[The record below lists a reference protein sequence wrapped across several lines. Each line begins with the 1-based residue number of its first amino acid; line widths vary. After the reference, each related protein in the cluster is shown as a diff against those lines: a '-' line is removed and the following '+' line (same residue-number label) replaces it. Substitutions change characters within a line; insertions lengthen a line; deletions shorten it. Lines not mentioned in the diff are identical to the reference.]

1 MPRTF
6 GVMTV
11 REQFPAQER
20 EHNERRAVYLD
31 GPPGGSQVAKLAIEA
46 VSGYMSCGGAN
57 LHGCAFPTSVET

>member
-31 GPPGGSQVAKLAIEA
+31 GPRVAPRSRSSLSRRSPA
-46 VSGYMSCGGAN
+46 
-57 LHGCAFPTSVET
+57 T